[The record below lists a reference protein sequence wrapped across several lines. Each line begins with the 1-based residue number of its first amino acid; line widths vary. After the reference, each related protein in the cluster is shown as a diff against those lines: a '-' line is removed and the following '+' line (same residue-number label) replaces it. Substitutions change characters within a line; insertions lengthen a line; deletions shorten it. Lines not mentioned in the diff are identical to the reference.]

1 MKNLILF
8 LAVLFISNFGFSQS
22 EKTLVSNVNMEV
34 DELIV
39 LIDGEKEI
47 KHWNS
52 DKVKIVFTIETN
64 QSKEVLNVLTTSG
77 RYSIES
83 FNDGN
88 VKCLVMPNLE
98 KEVIIRGEKIQER
111 IKFEIFVPSHIKLH
125 GINPLQ

>member
-22 EKTLVSNVNMEV
+22 EKTLVSNINMEV

-39 LIDGEKEI
+39 LIDGEKQI

>member
-22 EKTLVSNVNMEV
+22 EKTLVSNINMEV
-34 DELIV
+34 DELII
-39 LIDGEKEI
+39 LIDGEKQI

-88 VKCLVMPNLE
+88 VKCLIMPNLE
-98 KEVIIRGEKIQER
+98 KEVIIRGEKIQEN